1 MKKTREKGKDKKNLR
16 EGENYKEATVQKAG
30 GRKSA

>member
-1 MKKTREKGKDKKNLR
+1 MKKTREKGKDKKNLC
-16 EGENYKEATVQKAG
+16 EGENYKEATVQKVG